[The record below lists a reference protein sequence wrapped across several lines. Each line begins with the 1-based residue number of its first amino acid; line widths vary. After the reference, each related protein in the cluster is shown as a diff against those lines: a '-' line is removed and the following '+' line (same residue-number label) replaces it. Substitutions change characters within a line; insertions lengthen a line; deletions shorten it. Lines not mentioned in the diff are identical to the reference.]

1 MSTDDYDMWTGLS
14 KENLRLK
21 KENEELRLLLEG
33 ANATC
38 NKIAEIVGDTGQY
51 RDLVE
56 AVEMKIHIIKGIYAN

>member
-1 MSTDDYDMWTGLS
+1 MIPDDYDMWTRLS

-21 KENEELRLLLEG
+21 KENAELRLLLEG
-33 ANATC
+33 ANVTC

-56 AVEMKIHIIKGIYAN
+56 AVEMKIHMIRGIYAN